1 MVLLYEA
8 AGLRLNFDSLLARI
22 CNPCPPAATLEL
34 ICNPCHI
41 PGLSCWRGFLI
52 RDIYAIFRMY
62 YNNFKLARIANLR

>member
-8 AGLRLNFDSLLARI
+8 TGLRLNFDSLLARI

-41 PGLSCWRGFLI
+41 PGLAGT
-52 RDIYAIFRMY
+52 IFRMY
-62 YNNFKLARIANLR
+62 SSQFKLARIANPR

>member
-8 AGLRLNFDSLLARI
+8 AGLRLNFDSLLAR
-22 CNPCPPAATLEL
+22 

-62 YNNFKLARIANLR
+62 YNNFKLARIANPR